1 MWRTCRNWREGRV
14 KYGWPK
20 PRGMA
25 EAVKARVGMRW
36 ISPPQCQRLFF
47 CSAVASEPPLTEANS
62 KWNRWITKETE
73 SYNYTCK
80 NRKTQKTEPYLP
92 PVRPP
97 SKKKSWLLEERK
109 TNCIYLVL
117 GSLAQI
123 LDLSPS
129 RYHCDSFESKQHY
142 FLSVP
147 VFVLSFFVVVS
158 LFNRWLSAL
167 SQSLSWTS
175 FKARAEL
182 VWISPD
188 PTCSI
193 RNISFEGSVTSPL
206 ILQPWF
212 WFKNWRKSLVS
223 PREVKWNT
231 FLWVEG
237 YLFGSW
243 LPLRLNFSNAGGFPV
258 YMHLSLSSGKEG
270 IGLFTMCFMIFL
282 TTSLQ
287 GTHIQ
292 TALPLASRI
301 APGSQTVFF
310 SAWPPSLRVGVWL
323 GLFK

>member
-14 KYGWPK
+14 TYGWPK

-25 EAVKARVGMRW
+25 EAVKARAGMRW
-36 ISPPQCQRLFF
+36 MSPP
-47 CSAVASEPPLTEANS
+47 SAKDCFSAPPLLVSPSWPRQIQNETDESQKRQSHIIIHVKTE
-62 KWNRWITKETE
+62 KPK
-73 SYNYTCK
+73 
-80 NRKTQKTEPYLP
+80 KTEPYLP

-97 SKKKSWLLEERK
+97 SKEKSWLLEERK

-129 RYHCDSFESKQHY
+129 RYHCDSYESKQHY
-142 FLSVP
+142 FLSVS

-270 IGLFTMCFMIFL
+270 IGLYTVRFMIFL

>member
-1 MWRTCRNWREGRV
+1 MASGRKENQLYLSSSGV
-14 KYGWPK
+14 FGPNLRFITFPVPLWLIWKQ
-20 PRGMA
+20 A
-25 EAVKARVGMRW
+25 A
-36 ISPPQCQRLFF
+36 LFF
-47 CSAVASEPPLTEANS
+47 KCFCVCSL
-62 KWNRWITKETE
+62 
-73 SYNYTCK
+73 
-80 NRKTQKTEPYLP
+80 
-92 PVRPP
+92 
-97 SKKKSWLLEERK
+97 
-109 TNCIYLVL
+109 
-117 GSLAQI
+117 
-123 LDLSPS
+123 
-129 RYHCDSFESKQHY
+129 
-142 FLSVP
+142 
-147 VFVLSFFVVVS
+147 FFVVVS

-270 IGLFTMCFMIFL
+270 IGLYTVCFMIFL

-292 TALPLASRI
+292 TTLPLASRI